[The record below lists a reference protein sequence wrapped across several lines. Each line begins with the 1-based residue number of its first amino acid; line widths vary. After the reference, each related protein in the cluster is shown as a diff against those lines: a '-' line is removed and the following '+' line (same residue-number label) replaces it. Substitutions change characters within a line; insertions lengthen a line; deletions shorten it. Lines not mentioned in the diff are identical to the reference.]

1 MTQTASNLSSLLKV
15 RLAHVSDSEQND
27 PDCHPLLTV
36 QGRICTSDSEQDDP
50 DCFPLLYAHGNTY
63 TSDSEQDDPVFGI
76 LFCANFSFSRMPW
89 LPSSTRIPPT
99 SSSSTLKMTLMW
111 RQHRFWM
118 YPCQCARGVC
128 RCRVAHRMCSSPQS
142 TCGSTSTCTGP
153 SWPTSLLY
161 RWGSGGLGFHFQRL
175 LSPVISSFAS
185 YIVAWSGF
193 ETGVGI
199 SHGLIIICMHY
210 VFGVT
215 LEWWRVLAFVMEY
228 FIPVF
233 FSSFLSG

>member
-1 MTQTASNLSSLLKV
+1 MTQTYPILPVQGETCTSDSEQDDPDSLKLFIPVQSKTCTSDSEQDDPDCHPLLPFQGRICTSLILNKMTQTASNLSSLLKV

-111 RQHRFWM
+111 RQHRF
-118 YPCQCARGVC
+118 
-128 RCRVAHRMCSSPQS
+128 
-142 TCGSTSTCTGP
+142 
-153 SWPTSLLY
+153 
-161 RWGSGGLGFHFQRL
+161 
-175 LSPVISSFAS
+175 
-185 YIVAWSGF
+185 
-193 ETGVGI
+193 
-199 SHGLIIICMHY
+199 
-210 VFGVT
+210 
-215 LEWWRVLAFVMEY
+215 
-228 FIPVF
+228 
-233 FSSFLSG
+233 